1 MDSGQVL
8 AARDPDVAH
17 PPASTIKV
25 LLALVAL
32 DELNLNST
40 VVADVADTE
49 VECNC
54 VGIKPFRTY
63 TARQLLDGL
72 LLVSGN
78 DAANTLAQM
87 LGGPDAA
94 VAKMNA
100 KAASLGA
107 TNTHA
112 ATPSGLDGPG
122 GSGATT
128 AHDLAVIFRAAMGNP
143 MFAQITAEPSA
154 MFPSDSRRRT
164 DPQPGRAAAALPRRA
179 RRQDGLH
186 RCRAQDVR
194 GRRGTRRP
202 PAGDRHDVRAGETGR
217 PDVLGSGGQPVR
229 LGLRAQSAVQ
239 RRFAVT
245 ARYQPAFG
253 SAAVSSAVST
263 GIRCSAISGCGS
275 RPPPRRPRRTRSSS
289 LSPGPEM
296 FPPGTCRRPA
306 APARRHGASRRT
318 ARISCCKVWLSFSSA
333 PGVTV
338 TTTPSRMP
346 RSRVCGVLPSFM
358 RMFGLGLTIAVLVD
372 ATLVRMV
379 LLPAFMHVLGQWNW
393 WAPKPRRACTHASA
407 SASTGCLPPPP
418 EVVHGMS

>member
-1 MDSGQVL
+1 MGKLLAAIAALLTVIATVGTATSRADVDVQPPGSLPIPDGPAQTWIVADLDSGQIL
-8 AARDPDVAH
+8 AARDPDAAH

-63 TARQLLDGL
+63 TGRQLLDGL

-122 GSGATT
+122 GSGAST

-154 MFPSDSRRRT
+154 MFPSDHGDEPIVNQDELLNRY
-164 DPQPGRAAAALPRRA
+164 PGAIGGKTGFTNAARKTFVGAAAR
-179 RRQDGLH
+179 G
-186 RCRAQDVR
+186 
-194 GRRGTRRP
+194 GRRLVIAMMYGLVKQGGPTYWDQAASLFDWGFALNP
-202 PAGDRHDVRAGETGR
+202 QSSV
-217 PDVLGSGGQPVR
+217 GS
-229 LGLRAQSAVQ
+229 L
-239 RRFAVT
+239 
-245 ARYQPAFG
+245 
-253 SAAVSSAVST
+253 
-263 GIRCSAISGCGS
+263 
-275 RPPPRRPRRTRSSS
+275 
-289 LSPGPEM
+289 
-296 FPPGTCRRPA
+296 
-306 APARRHGASRRT
+306 
-318 ARISCCKVWLSFSSA
+318 
-333 PGVTV
+333 
-338 TTTPSRMP
+338 
-346 RSRVCGVLPSFM
+346 
-358 RMFGLGLTIAVLVD
+358 
-372 ATLVRMV
+372 
-379 LLPAFMHVLGQWNW
+379 
-393 WAPKPRRACTHASA
+393 
-407 SASTGCLPPPP
+407 
-418 EVVHGMS
+418 